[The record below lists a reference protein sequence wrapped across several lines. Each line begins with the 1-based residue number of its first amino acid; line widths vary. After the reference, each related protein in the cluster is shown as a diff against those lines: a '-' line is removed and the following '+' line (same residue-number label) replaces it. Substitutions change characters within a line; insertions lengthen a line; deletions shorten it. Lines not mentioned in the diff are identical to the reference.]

1 MANRPSSDRFL
12 DGHPATAEATSVDDD
27 RLPSEE
33 LERLVRAR
41 TAQLEEA
48 QRRTAAALDSVNEG
62 FVILDRDW
70 RFVFANAAAERFILK
85 SRAELL
91 GKGQWEL
98 FPEASHRRFG
108 TEYRRAVAEGVPV
121 HFEEF
126 YPEPLNRWFEV
137 RAYPSAEGLSIF
149 FSDIT
154 ERKRFQRDL
163 ELARLEAVADSRRL
177 EAVMDAL
184 PVGVAIVDAQGGN
197 VRSNRAYDD
206 IWRGPRP
213 TARSV
218 ADYAAYKAWW
228 MDTGRPVEPEEW
240 ASARAVRSGETV
252 VGQAM
257 QIERFDG
264 TRAFVLNSAAPVFD
278 AAGAIVGS
286 AVAIQDITGRVESDR
301 ALAASEAALQT
312 ANEQLHSVNAELRS
326 RNETL
331 EERVLARTADLTYRT
346 TQLRALAGELA
357 RAEERERRRVA
368 QVIHDHL
375 QQLLVVAQMNVG
387 IVGSQ
392 TRNASIKKDL
402 KQVDDV
408 IAEALVTARTLTAE
422 LSPAVLYRSGLPAA
436 LGWLSRWYHDKYG
449 ITVELEADQDAGVQ
463 PEEVRITLYR
473 SVSELLFNAV
483 KHAHTKVVHVRLSQT
498 VDGRIRIV
506 VSDAGVGFDPQ
517 EARAREGF
525 EGGFG
530 LFNLRERLESLGGA
544 LEVESEPGCGTR
556 VTVIGPRLAPSS
568 AEARSGKPVSR
579 PASGR
584 RESAGGR
591 RAIRIL
597 LVDDHAIVRDGLI
610 RAFRNARGLEVVGQ
624 AANGRQA
631 VDEARRLKP
640 DVVLMDVAM
649 PGMDGIEAT
658 RALRA
663 ELPDVKII
671 GLSMFDDETHGAEM
685 RSAGA
690 VAFVHKTAPAAVIV
704 RAIREHAAV
713 PPSPARGSGAPRPPR
728 GSRAPKRT

>member
-1 MANRPSSDRFL
+1 MANGLSSDQTL
-12 DGHPATAEATSVDDD
+12 HVHTATREATSVDGS

-33 LERLVRAR
+33 LERLVRER
-41 TAQLEEA
+41 TAQLAEA
-48 QRRTAAALDSVNEG
+48 NRRTAAALDSVNEG

-108 TEYRRAVAEGVPV
+108 AEYRRAVAEGVPV

-154 ERKRFQRDL
+154 ERKRSQRDL
-163 ELARLEAVADSRRL
+163 ELARLKAVTDRGRL

-197 VRSNRAYDD
+197 LGSNKAYDD

-252 VGQAM
+252 VGQVM

-264 TRAFVLNSAAPVFD
+264 TRAFVSNSAAPIFD

-286 AVAIQDITGRVESDR
+286 AVAIQDITGRVESDK
-301 ALAASEAALQT
+301 ALAASEAALQR
-312 ANEQLHSVNAELRS
+312 ANEQLHSVNLELRS

-331 EERVLARTADLTYRT
+331 EERVMARTVDLMYRT

-375 QQLLVVAQMNVG
+375 QQLLVVARMNVG

-392 TRNASIKKDL
+392 TRNANIRKDL

-408 IAEALVTARTLTAE
+408 IGEALETARTLTAE

-436 LGWLSRWYHDKYG
+436 LGWLSRWYHDKHA
-449 ITVELEADQDAGVQ
+449 ITVEIEADQGVAVQ

-483 KHAHTKVVHVRLSQT
+483 KHAHVKVVRVRVSQT
-498 VDGRIRIV
+498 TDGRIQIV
-506 VSDAGVGFDPQ
+506 VSDSGVGFDPQ
-517 EARAREGF
+517 EARAREGSG
-525 EGGFG
+525 GGFG
-530 LFNLRERLESLGGA
+530 LFNLRERLESLGGT
-544 LEVESEPGCGTR
+544 LEIVSEPGCGTR
-556 VTVIGPRLAPSS
+556 VTVIGPRLAPPS
-568 AEARSGKPVSR
+568 AETAGSEPASR

-584 RESAGGR
+584 RTSAGGR

-597 LVDDHAIVRDGLI
+597 LVDDHAVVRDGLI
-610 RAFRNARGLEVVGQ
+610 RAFGNARGLEVVGQ
-624 AANGRQA
+624 AENGREA
-631 VDEARRLKP
+631 LDEARRLRP

-658 RALRA
+658 RALRT
-663 ELPDVKII
+663 ELPDVKVI

-690 VAFVHKTAPAAVIV
+690 VAFVHKTAPTAAIV
-704 RAIREHAAV
+704 QAIREHAGM
-713 PPSPARGSGAPRPPR
+713 PPRPAR
-728 GSRAPKRT
+728 GSRAPRRT